1 MTDTTRRRFCAVA
14 IAAAVVLS
22 GSLCAQAGSKVLFRL
37 DDPRG
42 DDHGDGTIG
51 YPILSYL
58 EPGDL
63 DLVRLTARSRKDGT
77 LFEATF
83 ARTIKVPGR
92 QTIDTVGT
100 SLDSIAR
107 HGFYAFNLDIY
118 IDTDRKPG
126 SGRVAMLPGR
136 LAEVDPDTAWERVVC
151 LTPRPDVATSEL
163 RRFMLAQAKREIKAE
178 RGTVRSEDLDVAK
191 QQIALDVADDAFFPT
206 RVRVTGRTI
215 AFFVPDSFLGGPAQ
229 PEWSYVVAVSAADIE
244 ASLQTQ
250 TLETGLTRSTY
261 SGLFILPI
269 QAGGSRFTLGS
280 TEPDVEMLPPL
291 VDIVV
296 PAGITQ
302 KEALRSF
309 DVLADRPAHLPG
321 VVPAK

>member
-1 MTDTTRRRFCAVA
+1 MRLNRGLLATSLLAILALGAVTGAAGDRLFKLTDP
-14 IAAAVVLS
+14 S
-22 GSLCAQAGSKVLFRL
+22 G
-37 DDPRG
+37 DDRG
-42 DDHGDGTIG
+42 DGS
-51 YPILSYL
+51 ILFPERPRI
-58 EPGDL
+58 EPGEL
-63 DLVRLTARSRKDGT
+63 DLVAFTATRVDGGT
-77 LFEATF
+77 EFAAVF
-83 ARTIKVPGR
+83 ARRVAKPTR
-92 QTIDTVGT
+92 EM
-100 SLDSIAR
+100 LDGNILLTDLAR
-107 HGFYAFNLDIY
+107 LGFYKVNVDVY